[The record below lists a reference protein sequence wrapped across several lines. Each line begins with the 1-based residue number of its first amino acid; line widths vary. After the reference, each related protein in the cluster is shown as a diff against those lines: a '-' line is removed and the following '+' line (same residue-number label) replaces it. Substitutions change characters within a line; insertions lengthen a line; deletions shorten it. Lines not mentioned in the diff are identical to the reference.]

1 MIEMG
6 MRQQHKIDAGRIEA
20 KLAGIFLGDLAATL
34 IEPTIDQYMP
44 AGALD
49 EVARTRHVAISP
61 MK

>member
-1 MIEMG
+1 MIEVG

-20 KLAGIFLGDLAATL
+20 KVATIFLGNLTATL
-34 IEPTIDQYMP
+34 IEPAIDQHPP

>member
-6 MRQQHKIDAGRIEA
+6 MRQQYEIDAGRIEA
-20 KLAGIFLGDLAATL
+20 KVAGIFLGDLAATL
-34 IEPTIDQYMP
+34 IEPTIDQHTP

-49 EVARTRHVAISP
+49 EVTRTRHVAISP